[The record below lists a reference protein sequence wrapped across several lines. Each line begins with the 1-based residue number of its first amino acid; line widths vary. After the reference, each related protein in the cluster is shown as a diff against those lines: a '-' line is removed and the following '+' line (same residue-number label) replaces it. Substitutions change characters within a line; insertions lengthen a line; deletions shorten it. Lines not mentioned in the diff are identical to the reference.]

1 MANPGE
7 VGLIKAFNNWE
18 RGQELHKTIY
28 NLVIENLSND
38 IDQDISENKSTQ
50 PYIFED
56 LNWQYEKSNW
66 IKIHPGSFVFKGH
79 INENLDGRE
88 ITIDKGF
95 NIGKFPVT
103 QVQWNH
109 VMDGKT
115 LETNLNQNTPKS
127 RTPIVNIS
135 WNDCQ
140 AFIKQLNSFS
150 EKHQFRLPT
159 EIEWEYTC
167 KSDTKSSW
175 SFGENRNDIPKFA
188 WYIDSNSSTNN
199 QTPTELGLKPP
210 NPWGIYDM
218 LGNVFEWCQ
227 DLYSTKN
234 VNDKINQKDLYHME
248 QLALTYN
255 KFMSNVDIDHL
266 DNSFIYKYISKV
278 RETLEWGD
286 ASSLLVYKKET
297 PGQNKKIDEFDRSKM
312 INFLMKKLKISKHKA
327 DKIIQRAAE
336 KGIDILKLQTQWS
349 AIAPSLISLV
359 SEYRPQE
366 NKNVTRNG

>member
-1 MANPGE
+1 MQFICNQCDVRMLSQGAQNPGKGYMEIKFLCPTCKNICKFLANPGE

-18 RGQELHKTIY
+18 RGEAFHKIIY
-28 NLVIENLSND
+28 DVVTENLSHE
-38 IDQDISENKSTQ
+38 IDQVIPENKSMQ
-50 PYIFED
+50 PDIFED

-66 IKIHPGSFVFKGH
+66 IKIHPGSFVFKGDM
-79 INENLDGRE
+79 NENLDGRE

-159 EIEWEYTC
+159 EMEWEYTC
-167 KSDTKSSW
+167 KSDTKSPW

-188 WYIDSNSSTNN
+188 WYIDSTSSTKN
-199 QTPTELGLKPP
+199 QMPIEVGLKPP
-210 NPWGIYDM
+210 NPWGLYDM
-218 LGNVFEWCQ
+218 LGNIFEWCQ

-234 VNDKINQKDLYHME
+234 FNHEINQKDLLNPDTKNTSARVVRGGYFRYFPGS
-248 QLALTYN
+248 T
-255 KFMSNVDIDHL
+255 MSDSRSARLSTDRQPSIGLRLV
-266 DNSFIYKYISKV
+266 K
-278 RETLEWGD
+278 TL
-286 ASSLLVYKKET
+286 
-297 PGQNKKIDEFDRSKM
+297 
-312 INFLMKKLKISKHKA
+312 
-327 DKIIQRAAE
+327 
-336 KGIDILKLQTQWS
+336 
-349 AIAPSLISLV
+349 
-359 SEYRPQE
+359 
-366 NKNVTRNG
+366 